1 MDSHFPPTSKIIGSK
16 RFLPLCCSR
25 KCQSALAYSF
35 IECYSSPWLLP
46 RRPPLSSH
54 HATSFKGGLSQ
65 RLWIMTPKTKT
76 MWHIISIL
84 RVVWTNNKFA
94 LLITVWK
101 AKELPSEVKCH
112 CQSPRVVFNFK
123 GHFTWIMSQYLWKS
137 RWDSEPSC
145 KIFFSN
151 LVDRAWK
158 PLLNVCF

>member
-1 MDSHFPPTSKIIGSK
+1 MYLLNYSKTGVDSHFPPTFRIIGSK

-46 RRPPLSSH
+46 RRPPLVASSH
-54 HATSFKGGLSQ
+54 LFQRGLSQ

-101 AKELPSEVKCH
+101 AKKLPSEVKCH
-112 CQSPRVVFNFK
+112 CQSQRTSVLTSKATSP
-123 GHFTWIMSQYLWKS
+123 
-137 RWDSEPSC
+137 ESC
-145 KIFFSN
+145 HSIYGNPDGTQNPHVRFSS
-151 LVDRAWK
+151 AI
-158 PLLNVCF
+158 